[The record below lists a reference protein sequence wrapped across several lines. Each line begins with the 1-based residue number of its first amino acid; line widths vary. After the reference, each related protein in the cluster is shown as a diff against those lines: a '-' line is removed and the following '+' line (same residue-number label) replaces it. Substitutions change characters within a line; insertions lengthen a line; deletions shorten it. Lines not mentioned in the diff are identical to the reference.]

1 MWWLAM
7 FTTKGDDWQE
17 NLKVNGFLFSLSPR
31 GNRAAD
37 QSSEESGTLINIR
50 SKFPGE
56 PWILKILWGSSDKFR

>member
-37 QSSEESGTLINIR
+37 QS
-50 SKFPGE
+50 
-56 PWILKILWGSSDKFR
+56 